1 MLRAGLRIS
10 ALRDVHLGKYD
21 IIVIGGGVTG
31 LAVAYDLALRGLK
44 PVLLERN
51 DIMSGTSGKYHGLL
65 HSGARYAVNDP
76 EAAYECAVEN
86 KIIKEIAGH
95 CVEDTGGYFVL
106 LDEEEY
112 YDDFKRGCK
121 ENQIPVK
128 DVDVGEALREEPN
141 LNPNVKAIVEVQ
153 DAVLYAYKF
162 AVSLGLAAKMNG
174 ADVRIYSEVIG
185 LLREGKHVVGVKV
198 LDKINNR
205 VYDEKAEITIVAAG
219 PWSGKIMNMANIQN
233 VKMVLTAGTMAV
245 VPYRLSKKVINKMR
259 VPSDGDIVVPYG
271 NNSIVG
277 TTAYVID
284 DPDNYTIPPEDAEFL
299 MEEGSAI
306 FPVIRKIGFSR
317 MYSSIRPLISMNEE
331 IDTRKISRRYEIY
344 DHEELH
350 NVEGLLTV
358 IGGKFTTARAM
369 AETISDVVCKKLG
382 VKKVCKTKETKLPNP
397 IEMLNVEQ
405 LRTKGYPESLI
416 KRLLEKKGTIDEELL
431 MNTLYVLIASSLW

>member
-1 MLRAGLRIS
+1 LK
-10 ALRDVHLGKYD
+10 KYD
-21 IIVIGGGVTG
+21 AIVIGGGVTG
-31 LAVAYDLALRGLK
+31 LAVAYDLASRGLK
-44 PVLLERN
+44 PLLLERN
-51 DIMSGTSGKYHGLL
+51 DLVSGTSGKYHGLL

-112 YDDFKRGCK
+112 YDEFKRGCK
-121 ENQIPVK
+121 ENQIPIK

-141 LNPNVKAIVEVQ
+141 LNPNVKAVVEVQ

-174 ADVRIYSEVIG
+174 ADIRIYNEVIG
-185 LLREGKHVVGVKV
+185 LLKEGRRIVGVKV
-198 LDKINNR
+198 FDKINNR
-205 VYDEKAEITIVAAG
+205 MYDEEADVTVVTAG
-219 PWSGKIMNMANIQN
+219 PWSEKIMNMANIQN

-245 VPYRLSKKVINKMR
+245 VPHRLSKRVINKMR
-259 VPSDGDIVVPYG
+259 IPSDGDIVVPYG

-277 TTAYVID
+277 TTAYVIE

-306 FPVIRKIGFSR
+306 FPAIKRIGFSR
-317 MYSSIRPLISMNEE
+317 MYSSVRPLISVGEE
-331 IDTRKISRRYEIY
+331 IETRKISRRYEIY

-350 NVEGLLTV
+350 NVEGLLTA

-382 VKKVCKTKETKLPNP
+382 VKKRCKTKETKLPNP
-397 IEMLNVEQ
+397 LEALSAEQ
-405 LRTKGYPESLI
+405 LRKSGCPESLI
-416 KRLLEKKGTIDEELL
+416 RRIFEKKGTIDEELL
-431 MNTLYVLIASSLW
+431 MSALYMLVASFLW